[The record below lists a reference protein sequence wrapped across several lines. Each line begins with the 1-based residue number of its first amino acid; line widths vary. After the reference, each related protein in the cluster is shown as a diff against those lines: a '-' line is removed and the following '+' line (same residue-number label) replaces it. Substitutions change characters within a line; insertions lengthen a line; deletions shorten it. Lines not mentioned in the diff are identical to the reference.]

1 MVLSRFSFFII
12 AIVFFL
18 ISACA
23 DVRSKEENVADIAES
38 DDQENVNTDKDTVIF
53 NDLVKT
59 YEDPERG
66 VWQNPDLIIEKF
78 GLLSGKTVADIG
90 AGTGYF
96 SFKLASKG
104 ADVVAIDIEEQ
115 FLDYIAER
123 QQELVNLSGKISTRL
138 SVPNDPLLEEQEV
151 DFILIVNTYHFLE
164 ERLSY
169 LSQLRKGLKV
179 NGKIIIVDFKAG
191 KQPVGPLEEFKIA
204 KEIVEQELNQ
214 VGFVQIE
221 SDAEALKYQ
230 FIITAKK

>member
-1 MVLSRFSFFII
+1 M
-12 AIVFFL
+12 
-18 ISACA
+18 
-23 DVRSKEENVADIAES
+23 RSKEENVADIAES
-38 DDQENVNTDKDTVIF
+38 DDQENVNTDKDTVVF

-169 LSQLRKGLKV
+169 LSQLRKGLKA